1 MNTPVR
7 IAPAPANTS
16 GHGTSITSLNHGP
29 MSYTCQTCTKRK
41 VKCDKVFPVCSR
53 CRKANLECYYQPPR
67 TRQKRP
73 LSEDT
78 TDLRAKVERYERIL
92 RENGLL
98 DADTPHTGFAE
109 LPHLA
114 QADADKTAPGTL
126 LGQQESSRYI
136 GSYLWRSL
144 GDEEMQHMSE
154 ESENPSGQGES
165 SESAFG
171 FNRLS
176 DPFMESFLHLDSPA
190 HNIMQYHPTS
200 ETANFLWES
209 FLNNVEPLCKIL
221 HIPST
226 RKMVELARQEPQLA
240 SKADECILF
249 SIYHFSV
256 FSLTQEECITNLG
269 QARNELLQRY
279 HDAARRAFVNASFL
293 KTTSMTI
300 LQALTLFLM
309 PCRHIYDSHTF
320 WILTGIAVRIGQRI
334 GIHRDGQ
341 KLDLPPF
348 QVEMR
353 RRLFYHLLPLDSS
366 AAQISGIG
374 ISIMPGT
381 WDTKLPLN
389 INDDE
394 IWPGMTESPLEKNGA
409 TEMIFCLSRFC
420 VGKHLTRVGGPADL
434 ESSSH
439 FKDIAEAERS
449 VSEAETEV
457 EEKFIRY
464 CDVLNP
470 VHFLTMSLA
479 RAGLMAMRL
488 KIRLPRIRNQ
498 SATDEEIR
506 EALRLAEKIM
516 DTDTAIHGQQNIMKR
531 FRWHIRPF
539 FVWGTWDS
547 FILILTTLWK
557 RHELFSPVERNAAWE
572 RVGKLY
578 GNHDDLLGAKPALNA
593 GFRRLTLKAWDAQ
606 PPENTIE
613 VPEFIKALRSTC
625 QTNSGSQT
633 IGQSGALHTS
643 QRDTVGADEH
653 DPGAHLSMFQG
664 AIAPDIW
671 DGLDL
676 EGVDWASW
684 DSFLQD
690 DLAL

>member
-16 GHGTSITSLNHGP
+16 GHGASRTLLNHGS
-29 MSYTCQTCTKRK
+29 MSYTCQTCTRRK
-41 VKCDKVFPVCSR
+41 VKCDKVFPICSR

-67 TRQKRP
+67 FRQKRR
-73 LSEDT
+73 LI
-78 TDLRAKVERYERIL
+78 ARYEHVL

-98 DADTPHTGFAE
+98 NTESSPTGFAE

-114 QADADKTAPGTL
+114 QADSDKTEPGTL
-126 LGQQESSRYI
+126 LGQQETSRYI
-136 GSYLWRSL
+136 GSHLWRSL
-144 GDEEMQHMSE
+144 GDEEMQRMLSE
-154 ESENPSGQGES
+154 DAENPTGSGREHAP
-165 SESAFG
+165 EFG
-171 FNRLS
+171 LGRVS
-176 DPFMESFLHLDSPA
+176 DPFTDSFLDFDSPA
-190 HNIMQYHPTS
+190 QSLLQYHPTT
-200 ETANFLWES
+200 EAAAFLWET
-209 FLNNVEPLCKIL
+209 FLSNVEPLCKIL

-226 RKMVELARQEPQLA
+226 RKMVEMARQQPQLI
-240 SKADECILF
+240 SKGDECLIF
-249 SIYHFSV
+249 SIYHFAV
-256 FSLTQEECITNLG
+256 FSLTETDCVANAG
-269 QARNELLQRY
+269 QGRSGLLQRY
-279 HDAARRAFVNASFL
+279 HNAARRAFMNASFL
-293 KTTSMTI
+293 RTTSISI
-300 LQALTLFLM
+300 LQALVLFLM
-309 PCRHIYDSHTF
+309 PCRHIYDSHTY

-334 GIHRDGQ
+334 GIHRDGE
-341 KLDLPPF
+341 KLNLPPF

-389 INDDE
+389 VNDEE
-394 IWPGMTESPLEKNGA
+394 IWPGMADLSPEQNGP
-409 TEMIFCLSRFC
+409 TEMMFCLSRFC
-420 VGKHLTRVGGPADL
+420 VGKHLSRVGGPADL

-439 FKDIAEAERS
+439 FKEIAEAKRS

-498 SATDEEIR
+498 TAADDEIR

-516 DTDTAIHGQQNIMKR
+516 DTDTAIHGQENIMKR

-547 FILILTTLWK
+547 FILILTTLLK
-557 RHELFSPVERNAAWE
+557 RNDLLSPMEKSAAWE

-593 GFRRLTLKAWDAQ
+593 GFRRLTLRAWDVQ
-606 PPENTIE
+606 PPGSITE
-613 VPEFIKALRSTC
+613 VPEFINALRS
-625 QTNSGSQT
+625 SAS
-633 IGQSGALHTS
+633 LHGPE
-643 QRDTVGADEH
+643 RDTVGLDGH
-653 DPGAHLSMFQG
+653 DWGSHLSIYQG
-664 AIAPDIW
+664 AMPPDIW
-671 DGLDL
+671 EGLNL

-684 DSFLQD
+684 DQLFQD
-690 DLAL
+690 EPCL

>member
-1 MNTPVR
+1 
-7 IAPAPANTS
+7 
-16 GHGTSITSLNHGP
+16 
-29 MSYTCQTCTKRK
+29 MSYTCQTCTRRK
-41 VKCDKVFPVCSR
+41 VKCDKVFPICSR
-53 CRKANLECYYQPPR
+53 CRKANLDCYYQPPR
-67 TRQKRP
+67 SRQKRP
-73 LSEDT
+73 LSEDIIE
-78 TDLRAKVERYERIL
+78 LRAKLERYEHIL

-98 DADTPHTGFAE
+98 NAETSPTGFAE

-114 QADADKTAPGTL
+114 QVDPDKTAPGTL
-126 LGQQESSRYI
+126 LGQQETSRYI
-136 GSYLWRSL
+136 GSHLWRSL

-154 ESENPSGQGES
+154 DAENLSGQGES
-165 SESAFG
+165 NEPAFG

-176 DPFMESFLHLDSPA
+176 DPFTDSFLHLDSPA
-190 HNIMQYHPTS
+190 HNILQYHPTN
-200 ETANFLWES
+200 ENAIFLWET
-209 FLNNVEPLCKIL
+209 FLKNVEPLCKIL

-226 RKMVELARQEPQLA
+226 RKMFESARQEPQLT
-240 SKADECILF
+240 SKADECIIF
-249 SIYHFSV
+249 SIYHFAV

-279 HDAARRAFVNASFL
+279 HYAARRAFVNASFL
-293 KTTSMTI
+293 RTTSMTI
-300 LQALTLFLM
+300 LQALVLFLM
-309 PCRHIYDSHTF
+309 PCRHIYDSHTY

-341 KLDLPPF
+341 KLNLPPF

-394 IWPGMTESPLEKNGA
+394 IWPGMTELPPEKNGA

-420 VGKHLTRVGGPADL
+420 VGKHLSRVGGPADL
-434 ESSSH
+434 ESSLH
-439 FKDIAEAERS
+439 FNDIAAAERS

-464 CDVLNP
+464 CDVLKP

-498 SATDEEIR
+498 SVTDDEIR

-516 DTDTAIHGQQNIMKR
+516 DTDAAIHGQANIMKR

-547 FILILTTLWK
+547 FLLILTTLLK
-557 RHELFSPVERNAAWE
+557 THDLLSPMERSAAWE

-593 GFRRLTLKAWDAQ
+593 GFRRLTLKAWDSQ
-606 PPENTIE
+606 PPGTFTE
-613 VPEFIKALRSTC
+613 VPEFIEALRLGCRS
-625 QTNSGSQT
+625 SLGSET
-633 IGQSGALHTS
+633 IGQNGGLHTLES
-643 QRDTVGADEH
+643 DAGGVDKH
-653 DPGAHLSMFQG
+653 DSGAHL
-664 AIAPDIW
+664 AIYQSEMLPDIW
-671 DGLDL
+671 EGLNL
-676 EGVDWASW
+676 EGVDWASF
-684 DSFLQD
+684 DQLFQD
-690 DLAL
+690 EPCL